1 MCRAVGDD
9 RACSPRPGGLQQGGG
24 ICRVCAGC
32 NSASAE
38 AAFLARVAELGATL
52 APGAAYRDTNTR
64 VPVICAQGHAC
75 NPRPAGLQRGGGV
88 CRICAGNYSGAG
100 EAVFLARVAEIGAML
115 APGAAYCGSGAKVPL
130 ICAQGHSCNP
140 SPGSVQQGAGVC
152 RVCAGNDPASAEGGF
167 LARVAELGAA
177 LAPGGA
183 YRRNNTPVPLICA
196 QGHACSPQPTNVI
209 QGHGICGEC
218 IASFDRVYLLRHPSQ
233 RPSRWVL
240 PVAVVVYAAMWGAAT
255 RS

>member
-1 MCRAVGDD
+1 MPATQGLRAYSGVEGSAVSA
-9 RACSPRPGGLQQGGG
+9 RATTQEQGRLCSWRAWPRSARCWRRALPTAAAARRFRSSARKATPATPRQAVCSRVQG
-24 ICRVCAGC
+24 
-32 NSASAE
+32 SAV
-38 AAFLARVAELGATL
+38 FARVTTQH
-52 APGAAYRDTNTR
+52 RRR
-64 VPVICAQGHAC
+64 VGFLRAQG
-75 NPRPAGLQRGGGV
+75 
-88 CRICAGNYSGAG
+88 
-100 EAVFLARVAEIGAML
+100 
-115 APGAAYCGSGAKVPL
+115 
-130 ICAQGHSCNP
+130 
-140 SPGSVQQGAGVC
+140 
-152 RVCAGNDPASAEGGF
+152 
-167 LARVAELGAA
+167 VAELGAA